1 MTAGAV
7 TIMGPCIPK
16 GRPRLNYYGRVFTPK
31 RTRDYETLVA
41 ETVRPYVKEPLTGG
55 LALTIEVIKAPPVS
69 WSKKRRREAQELGLF
84 NAKRPDLDNYTK
96 SILDGLNGILY
107 KDDAQVSKITVS
119 KRYGAFDCVIV
130 SWEEVAHAG

>member
-7 TIMGPCIPK
+7 TIMGKCMAK
-16 GRPRLNYYGRVFTPK
+16 ERPRISRYGRVFTPG
-31 RTRDYETLVA
+31 RTKDYETLVA

-84 NAKRPDLDNYTK
+84 NAKRPDLDNYIK
-96 SILDGLNGILY
+96 SILDGLNGVLY
-107 KDDAQVSKITVS
+107 KDDALVSKLTVS
-119 KRYGAFDCVIV
+119 KRYGAFDCVII
-130 SWEEVAHAG
+130 SWEGVEYAG